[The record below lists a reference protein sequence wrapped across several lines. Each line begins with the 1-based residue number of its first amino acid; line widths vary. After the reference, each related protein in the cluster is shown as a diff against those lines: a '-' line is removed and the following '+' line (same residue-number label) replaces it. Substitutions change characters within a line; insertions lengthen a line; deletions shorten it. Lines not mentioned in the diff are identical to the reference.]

1 MLINL
6 QQWSN
11 KTLHKVRFFS
21 LIINPRSIICIY
33 FMIDA
38 TIGQEKSNPL
48 QRLAIRARQMLGMD
62 PAESR
67 VLKKPEIALSSV
79 WVFTFRHL
87 RFQFFLVAVI
97 DHLMTVLSL
106 NVTVPMKSN
115 AKEKDGNYPTIYA
128 RRVGS
133 LSVTSMIECT
143 NVQVNSARKRLS

>member
-67 VLKKPEIALSSV
+67 VLKRPEIALSSV
-79 WVFTFRHL
+79 
-87 RFQFFLVAVI
+87 
-97 DHLMTVLSL
+97 
-106 NVTVPMKSN
+106 
-115 AKEKDGNYPTIYA
+115 
-128 RRVGS
+128 
-133 LSVTSMIECT
+133 
-143 NVQVNSARKRLS
+143 